1 VTRRGDLHYYGMGGS
16 EPPVEP
22 GVAQSFTM
30 VGAVSGSMA
39 GAPLLG
45 IEGVIPP
52 RLRATLHRRPNLVPV
67 VAELTGAFD
76 RQWQDEMNSPG
87 TASMSLGNEDPW
99 ATEIQPG
106 DVIRFE
112 VDGFAVFAWI
122 VREIEHV
129 KIARGEE
136 HEQITTYSGEGL
148 LSILSEAVVYPANSL
163 DALPRGPEGMS
174 MRPIEDKRYFSWQ
187 SNAYDDSWWTTA
199 KLYAQY
205 WPGQDDTPPG
215 EPEGN
220 GMFAGCTVWPLPGC
234 WRITTNQGDY
244 WLAPGGW
251 CYFRH
256 LIWLGDD
263 DPTREI
269 IVYGLAD
276 DESRWWFDGAYMVDT
291 FEWTNSDSDL
301 VQFNVDVAPGWHV
314 LGIAIH
320 NSELGPMWSD
330 MHGHYINPISLMFA
344 GYRFD
349 MDTGEVIGGPLFQS
363 DQNTKVVDYPPGPP
377 GWTPGEVIDRALI
390 ESGWS
395 RKTIP
400 YVALG
405 FTHDADSDGT
415 PWPEVTDIATDVSTD
430 YLTFFQEMCE
440 TYIDIW
446 MEPASF
452 TLHAWV
458 KGTRGSHRPDVELR
472 AVTNPND
479 PFSGNL
485 AGLTYKRVD

>member
-1 VTRRGDLHYYGMGGS
+1 VTRRGDLHYYGAGS
-16 EPPVEP
+16 TPAPPP
-22 GVAQSFTM
+22 PDQTFAM
-30 VGAVSGSMA
+30 VGAVSGSTS
-39 GAPLLG
+39 GAPM
-45 IEGVIPP
+45 IVIDGMVPP

-76 RQWQDEMNSPG
+76 RQWQDELNSPG

-99 ATEIQPG
+99 ATQIQPG

-112 VDGFAVFAWI
+112 DDGWAVFSWI

-136 HEQITTYSGEGL
+136 HEQITKFSGEGL

-187 SNAYDDSWWTTA
+187 SNAYDESKWAYA

-215 EPEGN
+215 EPAN
-220 GMFAGCTVWPLPGC
+220 SGMHAGCTVWPLPGC
-234 WRITTNQGDY
+234 WRVTTNLGDY
-244 WLAPGGW
+244 WIAPGGW

-256 LIWLGDD
+256 LFWIGDD
-263 DPTREI
+263 DPTRDMVI
-269 IVYGLAD
+269 FGLAD
-276 DESRWWFDGAYMVDT
+276 DESKWWFDGMDMYET
-291 FEWTNSDSDL
+291 IEWTNNDSDL
-301 VQFNVDVAPGWHV
+301 VQFYVDVAPGWHYLAV
-314 LGIAIH
+314 AVH
-320 NSELGPMWSD
+320 NSELGPMHSEMFGRD
-330 MHGHYINPISLMFA
+330 INPFSVMFA
-344 GYRFD
+344 GYR
-349 MDTGEVIGGPLFQS
+349 MDANTGDVLGGPIFQS
-363 DQNTKVVDYPPGPP
+363 DGTTRIVDYPPGPP
-377 GWTPGEVIDRALI
+377 GWTPGQVIDRILV

-400 YVALG
+400 YVQVG
-405 FTHDADSDGT
+405 FTHETDSDGN
-415 PWPEVTDIATDVSTD
+415 PWPMTTDIATDVGTD
-430 YLTFFQEMCE
+430 YLTFLQEICE
-440 TYIDIW
+440 TYVDIW
-446 MEPASF
+446 MEPSSF

-458 KGTRGSHRPDVELR
+458 KGMRGSHLPDVELR
-472 AVTNPND
+472 AVTNPLD